1 MTKRH
6 VRESKERDTSANEAR
21 TDQRLSAIAPHVE
34 HPMLPMSNLLPM
46 PSTLPTSQ
54 SPSRRIRSLRALMTR
69 ENVRLML
76 AASGVDKMRIILDL
90 ANGERDSKVLDIGDT
105 EKNNGCVIIIIL
117 DDNPENVGAAFHDIQ
132 V

>member
-1 MTKRH
+1 
-6 VRESKERDTSANEAR
+6 
-21 TDQRLSAIAPHVE
+21 
-34 HPMLPMSNLLPM
+34 
-46 PSTLPTSQ
+46 
-54 SPSRRIRSLRALMTR
+54 MTR